1 MGPPRLSSPIA
12 RIEFEQ
18 SRFHDENNKDYSYTY
33 DLNGNIITIS
43 LNGSLQQTFTY
54 NSSNELVRVDDA
66 AANKTITYE
75 YDYVGNITSVKTYA
89 YTTGSLGT
97 PLTTQNYTYNSQ
109 NQRTDLG
116 YDANGNMTAL
126 NGYSFTWANRRL
138 TSATSADNS
147 ISYTYNHSGI
157 RTSKTVNGTA
167 TYYEVDE
174 KNNVIKQY
182 ELANNAETNV
192 IEFVYGSDG
201 SPVYFTYNNA
211 TYYYEKN
218 MQGDIVGI
226 LDANGNTVVEYSY
239 DIWGKLLSITGSL
252 ANTIGQ
258 INPLR
263 YRGYYYDTETS
274 LYYLQS
280 RYYSPEL
287 MRFISQDDPV
297 LSNLQGL
304 PLGSNLY
311 IYCLNNPVM
320 NNDPSGT
327 VSIGAIIGGII
338 GFGVGAI
345 IMPIFADMLRLHGWK
360 RTVFIVGGTAALT
373 AIGSLLGYYAGKA
386 LVTLYAKG
394 GVFSQKLNAAIA
406 KVIRKFTGATL
417 KSASGNGWT
426 LTLKKYMVRI
436 MSSGG
441 GRTNYIRISHAT
453 KGAMTIAGMFSNER
467 AVTHIPITV
476 SNLVKLIG
484 LMLKWR

>member
-89 YTTGSLGT
+89 YTTGTLGT

-109 NQRTDLG
+109 NQRTDLS

-157 RTSKTVNGTA
+157 RTSKTVKGIT

-174 KNNVIKQY
+174 NNNIVKQY
-182 ELANNAETNV
+182 ELVDGVESNV

-252 ANTIGQ
+252 ASTIGQ

-263 YRGYYYDTETS
+263 YRGYYYDTETQ

-280 RYYSPEL
+280 RYYSPDL

-320 NNDPSGT
+320 YSDPSGEIAHAI
-327 VSIGAIIGGII
+327 IGAIIGAVISAVSYFIEYWLGMRILNWWHFAGIVAT
-338 GFGVGAI
+338 GAALGAI
-345 IMPIFADMLRLHGWK
+345 GGYISGW
-360 RTVFIVGGTAALT
+360 
-373 AIGSLLGYYAGKA
+373 
-386 LVTLYAKG
+386 AKF
-394 GVFSQKLNAAIA
+394 VKIA
-406 KVIRKFTGATL
+406 KHAKIPKYFKML
-417 KSASGNGWT
+417 KSP
-426 LTLKKYMVRI
+426 LVR
-436 MSSGG
+436 
-441 GRTNYIRISHAT
+441 
-453 KGAMTIAGMFSNER
+453 
-467 AVTHIPITV
+467 
-476 SNLVKLIG
+476 NLVNVSVKGMKFAINSYIKKLTRKPG
-484 LMLKWR
+484 ESWLVAARRWLKV